1 MLFRNRRTGYELD
14 IEFRPFRPG
23 DEAGF
28 RECIEDFYGEGY
40 PYKEYFEPGY
50 LAEKCAR
57 GAMLVLCGVTSGGE
71 IVNTCAIRYDG
82 EFPGSGLMLLR
93 VVKDKCRGM
102 GIGREQE
109 RVQLE
114 YAARRKS
121 VSLYADVM
129 THDCVSQHGLA
140 TNGFI
145 LTGLRPVLYKASV
158 MVPDMAWPEGARLSQ
173 AVMCR
178 RGAMEDAG
186 KIYCPAEHRAVA
198 EEIYARLG
206 VGVCLRDC
214 AGRLPERAVIHEE
227 SDPEHDN
234 RVWLIERAGEDLLR
248 RLDGVRESAFLCYLN
263 LRSDGADGAYRALVE
278 RGFRFAGLKPLNE
291 NGEYLLMASGALKD
305 SWTETLCI
313 DEPGQWLIEYI
324 MRG

>member
-1 MLFRNRRTGYELD
+1 M
-14 IEFRPFRPG
+14 
-23 DEAGF
+23 
-28 RECIEDFYGEGY
+28 
-40 PYKEYFEPGY
+40 
-50 LAEKCAR
+50 
-57 GAMLVLCGVTSGGE
+57 
-71 IVNTCAIRYDG
+71 
-82 EFPGSGLMLLR
+82 
-93 VVKDKCRGM
+93 
-102 GIGREQE
+102 
-109 RVQLE
+109 
-114 YAARRKS
+114 
-121 VSLYADVM
+121 
-129 THDCVSQHGLA
+129 
-140 TNGFI
+140 
-145 LTGLRPVLYKASV
+145 
-158 MVPDMAWPEGARLSQ
+158 
-173 AVMCR
+173 
-178 RGAMEDAG
+178 
-186 KIYCPAEHRAVA
+186 
-198 EEIYARLG
+198 
-206 VGVCLRDC
+206 CLRDC